1 MRPDL
6 GLLDVHVHG
15 GVRLCLL
22 YLHGGRKVGLVSCDG
37 AGRGGGQSVSMMTK
51 VGGTSCR
58 ELGMRVGLVLSC
70 MVEVEMVRQWLN
82 HLTRISLPFV
92 VRWSLSALYKF

>member
-22 YLHGGRKVGLVSCDG
+22 YLHGGGKVGLVSCDG
-37 AGRGGGQSVSMMTK
+37 AGRGGGAVSIYDDK
-51 VGGTSCR
+51 SRGNILHG
-58 ELGMRVGLVLSC
+58 
-70 MVEVEMVRQWLN
+70 VEIEMVRQWLN

-92 VRWSLSALYKF
+92 VRWSLSAPYKF

>member
-1 MRPDL
+1 MFAVSPWRRKSWVGEL
-6 GLLDVHVHG
+6 MEQVG
-15 GVRLCLL
+15 G
-22 YLHGGRKVGLVSCDG
+22 GGG
-37 AGRGGGQSVSMMTK
+37 GGGQSASVMTK

>member
-37 AGRGGGQSVSMMTK
+37 AGSGGGGSQY
-51 VGGTSCR
+51 
-58 ELGMRVGLVLSC
+58 L
-70 MVEVEMVRQWLN
+70 
-82 HLTRISLPFV
+82 
-92 VRWSLSALYKF
+92 

>member
-6 GLLDVHVHG
+6 GLLDVQVHG

-22 YLHGGRKVGLVSCDG
+22 YLRGGRKVGLVNCDG
-37 AGRGGGQSVSMMTK
+37 AGRGGGGQSVSMMTK
-51 VGGTSCR
+51 VVGTSCR

-92 VRWSLSALYKF
+92 VRWS

>member
-1 MRPDL
+1 MEEEKL
-6 GLLDVHVHG
+6 GWWV
-15 GVRLCLL
+15 
-22 YLHGGRKVGLVSCDG
+22 DG
-37 AGRGGGQSVSMMTK
+37 AGRGGGGAQSASVMTK

-82 HLTRISLPFV
+82 HLTRISLPLV

>member
-1 MRPDL
+1 MFAVSAWRRKSWVAEL
-6 GLLDVHVHG
+6 MEQVG
-15 GVRLCLL
+15 G
-22 YLHGGRKVGLVSCDG
+22 G
-37 AGRGGGQSVSMMTK
+37 GGGQSVSLMTK

-82 HLTRISLPFV
+82 HLTRMSLPFV
-92 VRWSLSALYKF
+92 VRWSL